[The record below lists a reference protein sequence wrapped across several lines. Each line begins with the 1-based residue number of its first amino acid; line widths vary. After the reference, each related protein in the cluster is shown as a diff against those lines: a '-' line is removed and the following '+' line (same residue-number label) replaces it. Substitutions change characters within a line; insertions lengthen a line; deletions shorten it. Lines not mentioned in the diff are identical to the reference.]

1 MNYTLL
7 TPEIIV
13 CCTALLVLV
22 ADLFIAQ
29 EGKNVKNARKLLG
42 WIAIAGLI
50 AGMFAVYNTPDGL
63 AFGNRS
69 FVSDA
74 FSRYFKYLFLGI
86 GILVIVSS
94 MDYLADQT
102 THHGEYYFVLLLVI
116 MGTMF
121 MASAGE
127 LISLYVSLEML
138 SVGSYVLV
146 AYLRTRQGIEG
157 GIKYLLFG
165 AFCSAVLL
173 YGIGIIYGLT
183 GTTEI
188 KGIGEFLSQGDKG
201 CALPLGLAFILAGF
215 GFKIACIPFHF
226 WVPEAYEGAP
236 TPITAFL
243 ASASKA
249 ASFAVFMRVFI
260 EGFSGIKQEW
270 TMALIVLCILTMAI
284 GNLSAIP
291 QANIKRLLAYSS
303 IGHAGY
309 LLIGLIIGTANG
321 LSAVMFYLLV
331 YALATLG
338 IFMVI
343 AIISKRTGTDEIEGY
358 EGMSK
363 RSPFLSLC
371 MLICLASLAGLP
383 PLAGFMGKFYLFAY
397 AVQAGY
403 VYLAVIGFI
412 FSTISVYYYFRILKS
427 MYFMEAKDESIIS
440 FSPLL
445 RVVLILVIVGLF
457 LIGILPQSFISSA
470 IESVPKWY

>member
-7 TPEIIV
+7 TPEIII
-13 CCTALLVLV
+13 CCTAMFILVM
-22 ADLFIAQ
+22 DLFLPQSA
-29 EGKNVKNARKLLG
+29 KKLLG

-50 AGMFAVYNTPDGL
+50 AGMVAVYNTPHGL

-69 FVSDA
+69 FVVDS
-74 FSRYFKYLFLGI
+74 FSIYFKYLLLGI
-86 GILVIVSS
+86 GILVVFSS
-94 MDYLADQT
+94 MDYLKDRT

-121 MASAGE
+121 MVSTGE
-127 LISLYVSLEML
+127 LISLFVSLELL
-138 SVGSYVLV
+138 SIGSYVLV
-146 AYLRTRQGIEG
+146 AYLRTKQGIEG

-165 AFCSAVLL
+165 ACCSAILL
-173 YGIGIIYGLT
+173 YGLGIIYGIT

-188 KGIGEFLSQGDKG
+188 QGIGEFLSKGDNR
-201 CALPLGLAFILAGF
+201 CVLLLGLAFTLAGF

-236 TPITAFL
+236 TPITGFL

-249 ASFAVFMRVFI
+249 ASFAVFIRVFI
-260 EGFSGIKQEW
+260 EGFGGIRQEW

-309 LLIGLIIGTANG
+309 LLIGIIIGTTNG

-343 AIISKRTGTDEIEGY
+343 AIISNKINTDEIDGY
-358 EGMSK
+358 TGMYQ
-363 RSPFLSLC
+363 RSPFLCMC

-397 AVQAGY
+397 AIHSGY
-403 VYLAVIGFI
+403 IYLAAIGFI

-427 MYFMEAKDESIIS
+427 MYFGEVKDESIIPTP
-440 FSPLL
+440 FLL
-445 RVVLILVIVGLF
+445 RTVLILIMLGLF
-457 LIGILPQSFISSA
+457 LIGILPQSFISFALESA
-470 IESVPKWY
+470 KGIGCVNL

>member
-22 ADLFIAQ
+22 ADLFMAQ
-29 EGKNVKNARKLLG
+29 GSNKRLLG
-42 WIAIAGLI
+42 WLAIAGLI
-50 AGMFAVYNTPDGL
+50 IGMFAVHNSPHGL

-69 FVSDA
+69 FVNDSFA
-74 FSRYFKYLFLGI
+74 VYFKYLFLGI

-94 MDYLADQT
+94 MDYLANRT

-121 MASAGE
+121 MVSSGE
-127 LISLYVSLEML
+127 LISLYVSLELL

-173 YGIGIIYGLT
+173 YGIGIIYGMT

-188 KGIGEFLSQGDKG
+188 QKIGEFLSHGDKG
-201 CALPLGLAFILAGF
+201 CALLLGLAFTLAGF

-249 ASFAVFMRVFI
+249 ASFAVFIRVFI
-260 EGFSGIKQEW
+260 EGFGGIRQEW
-270 TMALIVLCILTMAI
+270 IMALVVLCILTIAI

-309 LLIGLIIGTANG
+309 LLIGLIIGTTAG

-343 AIISKRTGTDEIEGY
+343 AVISNKIGTDEIEGY
-358 EGMSK
+358 AGMYK
-363 RSPFLSLC
+363 RSPFLCLC

-397 AVQAGY
+397 AVHAGY
-403 VYLAVIGFI
+403 IYLAVIGFI

-427 MYFMEAKDESIIS
+427 MYLGEAKDESIIS
-440 FSPLL
+440 LSPLL
-445 RVVLILVIVGLF
+445 RVVLIIIMLGLF
-457 LIGILPQSFISSA
+457 LIGILPQSFISLA
-470 IESVPKWY
+470 IGSVSMGN